1 MDRGLSWDLPP
12 QRIVLPHHTPSF
24 HHTPNLLPREME
36 RNLGSHSSAQLF
48 PPSSLSLP
56 LSTPIP
62 AHYMPWAPFLQNA
75 SSRTPPPVCTLCY
88 QWLLISHRLTPK
100 FLGIAGKGNGL
111 FCSTSH
117 HMHRLP
123 TIPSPHWNIPNSHCR
138 LNPSQKLL
146 EKSWLTCMAQLK
158 FTSSSMKHS

>member
-12 QRIVLPHHTPSF
+12 QSIVLPHHSPNF

-100 FLGIAGKGNGL
+100 FLGIAGKGL
-111 FCSTSH
+111 PWPFLLYLPPHAQAYPPFHHHTATS
-117 HMHRLP
+117 
-123 TIPSPHWNIPNSHCR
+123 
-138 LNPSQKLL
+138 
-146 EKSWLTCMAQLK
+146 LTL
-158 FTSSSMKHS
+158 TDV